1 MVGRFCFRQIFAATV
16 VVAGLTMGS
25 AAWAQEKRIAVVQ
38 AHQESRFRIELN
50 SGAEEEAKKLGV
62 KLTIYN
68 ANNNPALQ
76 NDAMETYV
84 NDKVDAILVLA
95 IDANAIKPSIEDA
108 VKAGVPVLAVDTVV
122 DGANLANIGV
132 DNKDAGRDIGRRVG
146 EYLKTKG
153 GSQEVGIVGALNS
166 FIQNLRLDGFK
177 EGLAETAPNAK
188 IVGAVDGQNVQNIAQ
203 NAAEALLAAH
213 PNLAVVYATG
223 EPALVGSIASFK
235 ARNAQD
241 KIKLFGWDL
250 NAQAV
255 AGIDEGWIGTIVQQE
270 ARRLGT
276 VAVATAVD
284 LLNGK
289 KIPKNVS
296 VPVSFV
302 DKANV
307 DQFRARFK

>member
-1 MVGRFCFRQIFAATV
+1 MMSWFASRYLLSAAV
-16 VVAGLTMGS
+16 LASLSIGS
-25 AAWAQEKRIAVVQ
+25 AASAQEKRIAVVQ
-38 AHQESRFRIELN
+38 AHQESRFRVELN

-146 EYLKTKG
+146 EYLKSKG

-177 EGLAETAPNAK
+177 EGLAEAAPDAK

-203 NAAEALLAAH
+203 NAAEGLLAAH

-223 EPALVGSIASFK
+223 EPALVGSIASIK
-235 ARNAQD
+235 ARSAQD

-255 AGIDEGWIGTIVQQE
+255 AGLDEGWIGTIVQQE

-289 KIPKNVS
+289 KIPKSVS

-302 DKANV
+302 DKSNV